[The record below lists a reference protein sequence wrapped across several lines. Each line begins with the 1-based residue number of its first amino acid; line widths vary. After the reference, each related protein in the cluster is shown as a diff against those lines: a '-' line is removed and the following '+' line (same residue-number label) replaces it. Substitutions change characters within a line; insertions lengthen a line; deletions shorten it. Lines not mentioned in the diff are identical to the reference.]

1 MADIYNFNT
10 LIHEKYPELV
20 EYWLETFNEMVKLKQ
35 DYDNL
40 SVRHAELIGLN
51 DMLVNIVKAYN
62 LECKGVKHA
71 EIKEQNQT

>member
-40 SVRHAELIGLN
+40 SIKHAELIGLN
-51 DMLVNIVKAYN
+51 DMLVNIIKAYN
-62 LECKGVKHA
+62 LECEGVKHA